1 MEIRLND
8 AIGSCKGGET
18 YVLQA
23 SGETQTLT
31 LRVQADDQVKGD

>member
-18 YVLQA
+18 CVLQA